1 MTGYNDSTPGFQ
13 AAVSALIS
21 NIASGTVGT
30 SSSNYGGCISI
41 PPGVLKISSPIIF
54 ACASVLNGPCAG
66 IYGAGTQNTT
76 ILQITSTSDVFEG
89 CQTANSSVN
98 PKGATSAGY
107 APNMS
112 APGTPCPL
120 TPSSSNNQS
129 GLVFANLTVAYS
141 TQASPAPPP
150 CSNTSLCGKAP
161 SVWSFPNIGG
171 LIIQDVDVVNGDNC
185 IDAGFANFV
194 KVQGPGDGPPGGST
208 TEFQCSGDFFAA
220 HGGEGTILIDKVSWK
235 GGRGTGVGN
244 GGLGQGIFM
253 DFTDLNAS
261 RYLATANTTIT
272 TITSSDLEGA
282 AWGFLDFADAN
293 TLIADTTVSDTIC
306 DGFTF
311 SCLAF
316 YSVPNYIVG
325 VGASQHLSVD
335 DTKRVDVVG

>member
-1 MTGYNDSTPGFQ
+1 
-13 AAVSALIS
+13 
-21 NIASGTVGT
+21 
-30 SSSNYGGCISI
+30 
-41 PPGVLKISSPIIF
+41 
-54 ACASVLNGPCAG
+54 
-66 IYGAGTQNTT
+66 
-76 ILQITSTSDVFEG
+76 
-89 CQTANSSVN
+89 
-98 PKGATSAGY
+98 
-107 APNMS
+107 MS

-293 TLIADTTVSDTIC
+293 TLATRRIGRCPTSGRSCGSLGHDLRWLHVFLPCVLLGSELHRRC
-306 DGFTF
+306 RGFATSF
-311 SCLAF
+311 S
-316 YSVPNYIVG
+316 
-325 VGASQHLSVD
+325 
-335 DTKRVDVVG
+335 